1 VSAAELVDSL
11 LAGRVL
17 IYGSLP
23 PQARDLDLLVRA
35 PEEHALRT
43 ELPRAGFAARG
54 GEWVRFAEC
63 SVDIV
68 ELTSAAGWRLPSAE
82 LASLFEQS
90 VQLDGMRNLTRP
102 SPHHTLLILAR
113 RIASADGVLSEKLRA
128 RLKRALDEDRQA
140 WGEARAR
147 AGAWGAAAAL
157 EALEQAWRSGGR
169 ESAPRCVAARSEQP
183 SAHTAPHRAMAR
195 LRATGRRARRQRRQR
210 RGTVI
215 AFSGL
220 DGAGKSSQAL
230 ALCETLARLGRDAT
244 VVRTRI
250 RWDDS
255 LWSISEPLK
264 RMLAPAARI
273 IAARAGPDPVAT
285 GARSGDATRESPDAG
300 GPAGLSLVQPHPVTR
315 IREQSA
321 VLTDLWTMVVTLAN
335 AALQWRLMHRA
346 LLRGAVVI
354 CDRYTLDSIVELRYS
369 YGSER
374 PLRSARAVLRLLYP
388 TPVRAYF
395 LDVSPQAALER
406 KGEWGLQWL
415 NEHRELYLQECER
428 GAVQILD
435 GERATAELC
444 AEVARD
450 VWLSGI

>member
-1 VSAAELVDSL
+1 
-11 LAGRVL
+11 
-17 IYGSLP
+17 
-23 PQARDLDLLVRA
+23 
-35 PEEHALRT
+35 
-43 ELPRAGFAARG
+43 
-54 GEWVRFAEC
+54 
-63 SVDIV
+63 VDIL

-90 VQLDGMRNLTRP
+90 VPLDGMRNLARP

-128 RLKRALDEDRQA
+128 RLERALDEDRQA
-140 WGEARAR
+140 WSEARAR

-157 EALEQAWRSGGR
+157 EALEQAWRGGGR
-169 ESAPRCVAARSEQP
+169 ESAPPCVAAPSERP
-183 SAHTAPHRAMAR
+183 SAHTARHRAIAR
-195 LRATGRRARRQRRQR
+195 LRATGRRARHPRRR
-210 RGTVI
+210 RGAVI

-230 ALCETLARLGRDAT
+230 ALCETLSRLGRDAT

-255 LWSISEPLK
+255 LWSIAEPLK
-264 RMLAPAARI
+264 RLLAPAARI
-273 IAARAGPDPVAT
+273 VAARAGPDPAAT
-285 GARSGDATRESPDAG
+285 GERSGAAMRESPDASG
-300 GPAGLSLVQPHPVTR
+300 TAVASLDPPHPVTR
-315 IREQSA
+315 IREQSP

-346 LLRGAVVI
+346 LLRGALVI

-374 PLRSARAVLRLLYP
+374 PLRSARAALRLLYP

-415 NEHRELYLQECER
+415 NEHRELYLEECER